1 MLIVLLY
8 FIDICSE
15 AIKLLSLYS
24 TIRINKLFK
33 FEKLVGC
40 LLFAIQNFSDRAEF
54 SKVPSSIKKEVN
66 MNCFL

>member
-8 FIDICSE
+8 FFDICSE

-24 TIRINKLFK
+24 TILINKLFK

-40 LLFAIQNFSDRAEF
+40 LLYAIHIFSDRAEF
-54 SKVPSSIKKEVN
+54 CKVPSSIKKEVN